1 LERDYQMKLIVG
13 LGNPGPSYLLN
24 RHNVGF
30 IILDMIANDYNLPD
44 FKTKNKTLITEGT
57 IDGVKCLF
65 LKPMNFMNNSG
76 PSVSQIANFYKIP
89 LEDIIV
95 FHDELDLPFTK
106 IRTKIGGGAGG
117 HNGLKSIDAHLG
129 KDYRRIRIGIDH
141 PGHKDRVTPHV
152 LGNFSKQEIE
162 DLPYILGPLSDELP
176 LLLKDKPE
184 DFQSKVALHIKE
196 AFNQS

>member
-1 LERDYQMKLIVG
+1 MERDDQMKLIVG

-30 IILDMIANDYNLPD
+30 IVLDMIANDYNLTD
-44 FKTKNKTLITEGT
+44 FKAKNKALITEGT
-57 IDGVKCLF
+57 IEGVKCLF

-89 LEDIIV
+89 LENIIV

-141 PGHKDRVTPHV
+141 PGHKDRVTSHV

-184 DFQSKVALHIKE
+184 DFQSKVALHIQD
-196 AFNQS
+196 AFKK